1 MKKHLKNKII
11 SLMKEILI
19 SYKEYKDGD
28 PVFLIEN
35 EAEASSFSEK
45 LRKDML
51 NTKTFLPQAK
61 KWLAE
66 SREDRPTG
74 IVVWDFPDN
83 FARND
88 DWGSYIVFFVVL
100 VDVPWNKKSIAI
112 FKKEDFS
119 H

>member
-1 MKKHLKNKII
+1 MIMKKHLKNKII

-61 KWLAE
+61 KMA
-66 SREDRPTG
+66 SRITRG
-74 IVVWDFPDN
+74 SSY
-83 FARND
+83 RNC
-88 DWGSYIVFFVVL
+88 GL
-100 VDVPWNKKSIAI
+100 G
-112 FKKEDFS
+112 FS
-119 H
+119 